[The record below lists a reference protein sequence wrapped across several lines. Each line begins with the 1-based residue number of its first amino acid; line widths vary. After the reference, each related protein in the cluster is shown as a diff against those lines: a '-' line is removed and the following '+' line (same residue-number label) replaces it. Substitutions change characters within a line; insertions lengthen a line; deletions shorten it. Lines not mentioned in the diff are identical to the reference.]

1 MARTRSKRSRL
12 ALAVCDAE
20 GRIYRDDRVHAAA
33 RSGAYLL
40 AAGPEEFIEVP
51 RGTSFAV
58 LPGRAPVGYNPK
70 TGRFVPVPEGHTV
83 GGPGPVYAVAAL
95 LPQGY
100 TRTLLPAY
108 LSTEEALVLPI
119 FGYTAVAFRGEDL
132 VVAAMKTDEGDK
144 WDPVHYNTQ
153 DLRDR
158 IERRL
163 ALHPE
168 NRILKQLAK
177 CSLEYQ
183 CFTAQ
188 NIFYERWEGGLPVSP
203 ACNANCIACIS
214 NQVSECCP
222 SPQRRIDFV
231 PTLQEVVEV
240 GVHHLERADDAII
253 SFGQGCEGEPT
264 LQGRLIAEAV
274 REMRKATDRGTININ
289 TNAGEPAA
297 LAPVVGAG
305 LDSIRVSLISARPEI
320 YEAYHRPRGYSLDG
334 VKESIK
340 LARRHGV
347 FVSINLLAFPGLTDT
362 EPEVDALCEFIEE
375 TGVNMVQVRNLN
387 IDPDQLARI
396 IDLSQYSPAGMRA
409 VLDHISDN
417 FPELL
422 IGNYSRPV
430 RGQRDG
436 M

>member
-1 MARTRSKRSRL
+1 MARTRSKRSGL
-12 ALAVCDAE
+12 ALAVCDSE
-20 GRIYRDDRVHAAA
+20 GRIYRDDRVDAAA

-40 AAGPEEFIEVP
+40 AAGPEEFIEAP

-70 TGRFVPVPEGHTV
+70 TDRFVPVPEGYTV

-108 LSTEEALVLPI
+108 LSTEEAPVLPI
-119 FGYTAVAFRGEDL
+119 FGYTAVAFRGDDL

-153 DLRDR
+153 DLRGR

-163 ALHPE
+163 SLHPD

-203 ACNANCIACIS
+203 ACNANCVACIS

-231 PTLQEVVEV
+231 PTLREVVEV
-240 GVHHLERADDAII
+240 GAHHLERADDAII

-274 REMRKATDRGTININ
+274 REMRRSTGRGTININ
-289 TNAGEPAA
+289 TNAGDPAA
-297 LAPVVGAG
+297 LAPIIEAG

-320 YEAYHRPRGYSLDG
+320 YEAYHRPRGYSLDD
-334 VKESIK
+334 VKRSIK

-375 TGVNMVQVRNLN
+375 TGVNMLQIRNLN
-387 IDPDQLARI
+387 IDPEQLAKI

-409 VLDHISDN
+409 ALDHISDN

-422 IGNYSRPV
+422 IGNYSRPI
-430 RGQRDG
+430 RGHGND